1 MEFSNTLLS
10 ELEELVRKLDENC
23 ILDRHL
29 AIKEAARLL
38 LYLAHEEYHA
48 NISVFDQSYSIIAG
62 SCRAFIER
70 KQQFK

>member
-48 NISVFDQSYSIIAG
+48 NISVFD
-62 SCRAFIER
+62 
-70 KQQFK
+70 